1 MNVRAAVIG
10 AGFVGRAHIE
20 ALRRLAVPIQGM
32 LGRPVARAQD
42 ACQSLGIPRA
52 YQSLEE
58 LMSDGS
64 VDVVHVCT
72 PNHLHFPEAASALR
86 AGKHVMCEKPLAMN
100 TRETSALVELA
111 RERRRVGAVTYNLR
125 YYPLCQEAHALVQ
138 QGMIGEPQIAY
149 GTYLQDWLFYPSDW
163 NWRLEPELGGEMRAV
178 ADIGTHWMDLICWI
192 TGRKVMELCADLATI
207 IPVRQRPRGPVE
219 TFKKADNLATEP
231 VPMSTDDYGS
241 ILLHFEQ
248 GLRGVLT
255 VSQVSA
261 GRKNRMWF
269 EIDGT
274 EGSLA
279 FDQENPNVLWIG
291 SRKEANRWLIK
302 DPSLMSPQAR
312 GYAAYPAGH
321 AEGYPDTF
329 VQLFKDIYGY
339 IAAGDFQAPRS
350 FPTFETGH
358 DEVKLCELIAVSAR
372 GTTVGRG
379 DRLEESAAL
388 GFDNQKFTCNGKREK
403 TNEEMLSSIIASSD
417 SRFRFA
423 CLSALTSAELAG
435 ANIAPDS

>member
-1 MNVRAAVIG
+1 MNLRAAVIG
-10 AGFVGRAHIE
+10 SGFVGRAHIE
-20 ALRRLAVPIQGM
+20 ALRRLAIPIQGV
-32 LGRPVARAQD
+32 LGSALARTQE
-42 ACQSLGIPRA
+42 ACRSLGIARA
-52 YQSLEE
+52 YESMEE
-58 LMSDGS
+58 LASDPS

-72 PNHLHFPEAASALR
+72 PNHLHFPETEAALQ

-100 TRETSALVELA
+100 TQETAALVHLA
-111 RERRRVGAVTYNLR
+111 QKLGRVGAVTYNLR

-138 QGMIGEPQIAY
+138 KGAIGEPRIAH
-149 GTYLQDWLFYPSDW
+149 GTYLQDWLLYPTDW
-163 NWRLEPELGGEMRAV
+163 NWRLDPELGGTMRAV

-192 TGRKVMELCADLATI
+192 TGRNLTELCADLATV
-207 IPVRQRPRGPVE
+207 IPVRQRPKGPVE
-219 TFKKADNLATEP
+219 TFQKTADMATEP
-231 VPMSTDDYGS
+231 VRVTTDDYGS
-241 ILLHFEQ
+241 ILLHFEG

-269 EIDGT
+269 EIDGS

-279 FDQENPNVLWIG
+279 WDQEQPNVLWIG

-329 VQLFKDIYGY
+329 VQLFRDLYGY
-339 IAAGDFQAPRS
+339 IAAGDFKAQRS

-358 DEVKLCELIAVSAR
+358 YEAELCELIAVSAR
-372 GTTVGRG
+372 ERRWVEFSG
-379 DRLEESAAL
+379 
-388 GFDNQKFTCNGKREK
+388 
-403 TNEEMLSSIIASSD
+403 
-417 SRFRFA
+417 
-423 CLSALTSAELAG
+423 
-435 ANIAPDS
+435 